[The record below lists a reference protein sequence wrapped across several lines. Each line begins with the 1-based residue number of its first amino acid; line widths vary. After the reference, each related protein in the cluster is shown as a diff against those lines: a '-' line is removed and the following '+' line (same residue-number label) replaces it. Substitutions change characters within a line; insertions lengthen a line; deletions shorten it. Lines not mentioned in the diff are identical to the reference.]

1 MKYETKETINNLSM
15 CSAMFFFVP
24 MILGIHYIL
33 KINPNDLVAILCIIF
48 EIVSVGIMV
57 ITTEM

>member
-24 MILGIHYIL
+24 MILGMQYML
-33 KINPNDLVAILCIIF
+33 KINPNDIVAILCIIF

>member
-15 CSAMFFFVP
+15 CSVMFFFVP
-24 MILGIHYIL
+24 MVLGTHHILVFNH
-33 KINPNDLVAILCIIF
+33 NDLVAILCIIF
-48 EIVSVGIMV
+48 EIVSLGIMV

>member
-1 MKYETKETINNLSM
+1 MNYKTKETINNLSM

-33 KINPNDLVAILCIIF
+33 EINPNDLVAILCIIF
-48 EIVSVGIMV
+48 EIGSVGIMV